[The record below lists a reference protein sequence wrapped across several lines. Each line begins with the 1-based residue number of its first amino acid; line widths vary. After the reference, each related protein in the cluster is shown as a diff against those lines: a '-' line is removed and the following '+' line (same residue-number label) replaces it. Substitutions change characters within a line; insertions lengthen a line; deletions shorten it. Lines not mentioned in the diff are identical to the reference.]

1 MNQTLLTN
9 IHQLI
14 NVRQQPSLLRGK
26 ELSSL
31 PILENAWLLMVNGRI
46 ADFGTMDAYPEV
58 SNVMDLKGASVLPC
72 WCDSHTHLVFAASR
86 EEEFVDKIK

>member
-58 SNVMDLKGASVLPC
+58 SNVMDLK
-72 WCDSHTHLVFAASR
+72 
-86 EEEFVDKIK
+86 